1 MSPTAKVSRWFE
13 LQPATS
19 ASLSRPES
27 GFVSAAPSSD
37 LAMADAALG
46 DGALGDVGQMVASFS
61 TLPNKKRKKL
71 LKLRLGRNVTF

>member
-1 MSPTAKVSRWFE
+1 
-13 LQPATS
+13 
-19 ASLSRPES
+19 
-27 GFVSAAPSSD
+27 
-37 LAMADAALG
+37 MADAALG